1 MKIKIVT
8 SANTVYAIDV
18 ESNDFDMVV
27 EKILSKKFLKLNK
40 NTVVLTSSI
49 VEIQKI

>member
-1 MKIKIVT
+1 MRIKIVT
-8 SANTVYAIDV
+8 NANTVYAIDV
-18 ESNDFDMVV
+18 ENNDFDMVV

-40 NTVVLTSSI
+40 NTVVVTSSI